1 MKDSQEQL
9 YALVKSVKRLGISG
23 ETVFGAAADTV
34 FFSPEGAEYIRPAYD
49 SHLMHNNEIRLHTRK
64 KI

>member
-1 MKDSQEQL
+1 MKDSQELL
-9 YALVKSVKRLGISG
+9 YVLVKILKRLGMPG
-23 ETVFGAAADTV
+23 ETVSEAAADTV

-49 SHLMHNNEIRLHTRK
+49 SHLMHNNEIRLHIRK

>member
-9 YALVKSVKRLGISG
+9 YALVKILKRLGISG
-23 ETVFGAAADTV
+23 ETVSGAAADTV
-34 FFSPEGAEYIRPAYD
+34 FFTPEGAEYIRPVYD
-49 SHLMHNNEIRLHTRK
+49 SHLMHNNEIRLHIRK